1 MNTAQKGITNR
12 FLLLAGLLF
21 SACLAFP
28 TFAQDPLLKE
38 QALTA
43 HTTAEAIPARAMT
56 GSTSAMT
63 AEPML
68 LSPDADLQKALQRMI
83 DYPDL
88 AWDLGIDGTGHVEI
102 RIDTAG
108 RVVEASVIE
117 GWGFGLDEEVL
128 TAVRRLGFTPGYSGA
143 RPVEVVTQFPLTLT
157 LP

>member
-1 MNTAQKGITNR
+1 MNTAQNGPAIR
-12 FLLLAGLLF
+12 SLLLATLLIGAGLA
-21 SACLAFP
+21 SP
-28 TFAQDPLLKE
+28 TFAQDTLAQK

-43 HTTAEAIPARAMT
+43 NTTAEAITARAMT
-56 GSTSAMT
+56 VPTSAMT
-63 AEPML
+63 AAPML

-88 AWDLGIDGTGHVEI
+88 AWDLGIDGTGYVEI

-108 RVVEASVIE
+108 RVVDATVIE

-128 TAVRRLGFTPGYSGA
+128 EAVHHLAFTPGYSGA
-143 RPVEVVTQFPLTLT
+143 RPVEVVTHFPLTLE

>member
-1 MNTAQKGITNR
+1 MNTAQNGPTIR
-12 FLLLAGLLF
+12 SLLLAALLIGAGLA
-21 SACLAFP
+21 SP
-28 TFAQDPLLKE
+28 TFAQDTLAQK

-43 HTTAEAIPARAMT
+43 NTTAEAITARAMT
-56 GSTSAMT
+56 VPTSAMT
-63 AEPML
+63 AAPML

-88 AWDLGIDGTGHVEI
+88 AWDLGIDGTGYVEI

-108 RVVEASVIE
+108 RVSEATVVE

-128 TAVRRLGFTPGYSGA
+128 EAVRRLEFTPGYSGA
-143 RPVEVVTQFPLTLT
+143 RPVEVVTHFPLTLE